1 MHEQYFVNSQNIYI
15 CIYTEKE
22 GITTCS
28 EFLKVAPRH
37 EFVVV
42 NKKTIRGIYLI
53 LTLLFK
59 WCI

>member
-15 CIYTEKE
+15 YIYTEKV

-37 EFVVV
+37 EFVVK
-42 NKKTIRGIYLI
+42 NKKNY
-53 LTLLFK
+53 
-59 WCI
+59 

>member
-15 CIYTEKE
+15 CIYTEKVV
-22 GITTCS
+22 ITICS

-37 EFVVV
+37 EFVNK